1 MGAGRLAVV
10 LSGLLWTALLGGPAV
25 AADMSSLG
33 IETAPMPAPV
43 IQPGPSTDINFLDEV
58 RVGVYAH
65 NWIYDENSPVDVS
78 GEILTSPIGYPNNIG
93 GPWFYWLSSIRA
105 STSAR

>member
-1 MGAGRLAVV
+1 MGAGRRAVL
-10 LSGLLWTALLGGPAV
+10 LSGFLWAALIGGPAL

-33 IETAPMPAPV
+33 IETAPPPAAV
-43 IQPGPSTDINFLDEV
+43 IQPGPTTYIAFPDEV

-65 NWIYDENSPVDVS
+65 NWIHDENSPVDVS
-78 GEILTSPIGYPNNIG
+78 GEILTSPLGTPTTSAASG
-93 GPWFYWLSSIRA
+93 SRGSSIRA